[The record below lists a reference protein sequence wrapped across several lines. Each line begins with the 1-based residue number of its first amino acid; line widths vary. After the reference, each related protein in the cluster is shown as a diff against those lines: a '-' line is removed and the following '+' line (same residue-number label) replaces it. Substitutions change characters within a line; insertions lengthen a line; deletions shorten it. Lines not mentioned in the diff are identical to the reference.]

1 MTNEPMDLDLLD
13 IDEEFLEW
21 EKSQNAGITYPALS
35 VWRGKV
41 AGYKHRDGCFS
52 ISVKA
57 QPYFTAEAYRYRV
70 SENYIIFVPSTKKDP
85 KAYWLRKYF
94 DISKQFT
101 TCSLCIPNLMT
112 DIEPGIH
119 KLLKCKQ
126 GLCIRRKADKEEEP
140 NET

>member
-1 MTNEPMDLDLLD
+1 MTNELMDLDLLD

-21 EKSQNAGITYPALS
+21 EKSQNTAIPYPALS

-41 AGYKHRDGCFS
+41 TGPRHRDGCFS

-57 QPYFTAEAYRYRV
+57 LPYFTAEAYRYRV
-70 SENYIIFVPSTKKDP
+70 SENYIIFVPSNKNDP
-85 KAYWLRKYF
+85 RAYWLRKYF
-94 DISKQFT
+94 DTYKQFT
-101 TCSLCIPNLMT
+101 SCSLGIPNLMT

-126 GLCIRRKADKEEEP
+126 GLCIRRKADKEEP